1 MYQPYPSAGP
11 EPLPQRPVAPP
22 SILTAVKLM
31 YAGAAMS
38 TIGLIIAVVTSSS
51 MKSAISTQY
60 PGYSSSQLNAA
71 EAVGIAIA
79 VVAGLLAI
87 GLWIWMARAN
97 GAGRS
102 WARILASVL
111 FGFSTLDLLV
121 LVARPHAIISLLFQ
135 ILVWLIGLGVIVL
148 LWRKES
154 SAYFQAPR

>member
-1 MYQPYPSAGP
+1 
-11 EPLPQRPVAPP
+11 
-22 SILTAVKLM
+22 
-31 YAGAAMS
+31 
-38 TIGLIIAVVTSSS
+38 
-51 MKSAISTQY
+51 
-60 PGYSSSQLNAA
+60 
-71 EAVGIAIA
+71 
-79 VVAGLLAI
+79 VAGLLAI

-111 FGFSTLDLLV
+111 FGFSTLDLLL